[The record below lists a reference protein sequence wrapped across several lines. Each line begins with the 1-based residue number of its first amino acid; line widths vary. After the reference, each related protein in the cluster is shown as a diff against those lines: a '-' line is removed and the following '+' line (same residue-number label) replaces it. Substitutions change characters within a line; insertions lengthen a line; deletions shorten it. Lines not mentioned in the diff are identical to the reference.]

1 MAHEPNTI
9 PAADNNPFR
18 AAARAAK
25 ASKLISAIDGFFLSV
40 RISMPEIQLDTL
52 QRTGAVGRAQVA
64 SLAGV
69 PMPSDATWEL
79 VLDEYRARVQR
90 AVDMEIAKHL
100 ASALKSA
107 GSR

>member
-1 MAHEPNTI
+1 MAHDTNIFETH
-9 PAADNNPFR
+9 R
-18 AAARAAK
+18 RSEKAK
-25 ASKLISAIDGFFLSV
+25 KLISAIDSFFISV

-90 AVDMEIAKHL
+90 AVDFEIAKAL
-100 ASALKSA
+100 AGALKSA